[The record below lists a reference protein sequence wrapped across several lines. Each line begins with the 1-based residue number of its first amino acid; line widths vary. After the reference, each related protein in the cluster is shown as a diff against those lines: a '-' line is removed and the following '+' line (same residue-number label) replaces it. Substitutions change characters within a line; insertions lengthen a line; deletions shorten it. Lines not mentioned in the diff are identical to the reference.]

1 MAVKP
6 STELL
11 LTAACSIWPPSN
23 RRSEAVHR
31 AARAPLDWD
40 HFLRVVTRHRVTGL
54 VSEALSTSLFEAPDH
69 VATEINSRAA
79 GLVRENLA
87 LAAEAI
93 RLQQLFSTASLPAL
107 FVKGS
112 SLAILAYANLGLRES
127 KDLDLFVSPD
137 LLQDAIKLLESS
149 GYRRVDPPAS
159 ASDAQMQL
167 LLRLR
172 KDLMYFNSERDVYIE
187 LHWRLLLNPYFMDE
201 GSIVTSSRMVA
212 ITGTNTLRTLGREDL
227 FAYLCAHGA
236 QHWWYQLKWLA
247 DVGALLAADFN
258 STEYLYRS
266 AERKGVGQAA
276 AQAILLCER
285 LLQTPVPGDLAA
297 FLRKR
302 PWMEWLEATALHA
315 ITAGHGALEP
325 RQIPLG
331 TTRGSLSCFLLGRTW
346 RYRLAELRIHLVS
359 EGDIL
364 TLPLPRKLG
373 FLYPLLRLPL
383 WVSRQVMRRTGSSR
397 EV

>member
-1 MAVKP
+1 MAIKP
-6 STELL
+6 SAELL
-11 LTAACSIWPPSN
+11 LTAACSIWPPSES
-23 RRSEAVHR
+23 RSQAIHQ
-31 AARAPLDWD
+31 AAQASLDWN
-40 HFLRVVTRHRVTGL
+40 HFLRVVARHRVTGL
-54 VSEALSTSLFEAPDH
+54 VREALSNSLFVAPENV
-69 VATEINSRAA
+69 VAEINSRATR
-79 GLVRENLA
+79 LVRDNLA

-93 RLQQLFSTASLPAL
+93 RLQQQFSSAGLPAL
-107 FVKGS
+107 FIKGS
-112 SLAILAYANLGLRES
+112 SLAIQAYANLGLRES
-127 KDLDLFVSPD
+127 KDLDLFVPPD

-149 GYRRVDPPAS
+149 GYSRVDPPAS

-172 KDLMYFNSERDVYIE
+172 KDLMYFNSAREIYIE
-187 LHWRLLLNPYFMDE
+187 LHWRLLSNPYFMDE
-201 GSIVTSSRMVA
+201 SSLMASSRVVP
-212 ITGTNTLRTLGREDL
+212 ITGTNALRTLGREDL

-247 DVGALLAADFN
+247 DVGALLAADLD
-258 STEYLYRS
+258 SAEHLYRS

-285 LLQTPVPGDLAA
+285 LLRTPVPGDLTA

-302 PWMEWLEATALHA
+302 PWMGWLEATALHA
-315 ITAGHGALEP
+315 ITAGYGALEP

-364 TLPLPRKLG
+364 TLPLPQKLG

-383 WVSRQVMRRTGSSR
+383 WVWRQVMRQRGSSR
-397 EV
+397 